1 MNICIESDLKSAPIN
16 HFPPCIK
23 NDVLISSSRT
33 TRGKKAISKAK
44 NHYYHNL
51 WQKTYEFYALALQDP
66 DLK

>member
-23 NDVLISSSRT
+23 NDVLICSSRT

-51 WQKTYEFYALALQDP
+51 
-66 DLK
+66 